1 MRQMQRGNTLAAT
14 LVVVLLM
21 MMLAVA
27 LMFGSGMFAK
37 PATQKSGRPDGLGTT
52 VPGAVKYAAKDD
64 VCRSNLGQVRAALQI
79 VTMSNE
85 DQFPADVKETK
96 LPSEFYLC
104 PVGKENYTYDP
115 ATGQVNC
122 PHLGHEKY

>member
-1 MRQMQRGNTLAAT
+1 MRHSQRGNTLAAT

-37 PATQKSGRPDGLGTT
+37 PGTQKSGRADGLGKT

-64 VCRSNLGQVRAALQI
+64 VCRSNLSQVRSALQI
-79 VTMSNE
+79 VAMANE
-85 DQFPADVKETK
+85 DQFPTDLKETK
-96 LPSEFYLC
+96 LPAEFYFC
-104 PVGKENYTYDP
+104 PVGKETYTYDP